1 MYKTV
6 IFDLDGTLLDTLDDL
21 TSAVNAGLSAYG
33 FARRKKEEVLSF
45 IGNGIAK
52 LMERAANFQGDAKAL
67 LTAFKAYY
75 AVHCA
80 DQTKPYDGIIPL
92 LKQLKEQG
100 VKIGVLSNKADFAVK
115 QLIYGYFGDIFDD
128 VQGEDEEHGVYR
140 KPNPSALLSMME
152 RLNAVPSQTVYV
164 GDSDVD
170 IQTAKNA
177 GVNCIS
183 VSWGFKKKEFL
194 KEQGASVI
202 VDSVEE
208 LLETLTR
215 K

>member
-1 MYKTV
+1 M
-6 IFDLDGTLLDTLDDL
+6 
-21 TSAVNAGLSAYG
+21 
-33 FARRKKEEVLSF
+33 KKQ
-45 IGNGIAK
+45 GI
-52 LMERAANFQGDAKAL
+52 
-67 LTAFKAYY
+67 
-75 AVHCA
+75 
-80 DQTKPYDGIIPL
+80 
-92 LKQLKEQG
+92 
-100 VKIGVLSNKADFAVK
+100 KIGVLSNKVDFAVK
-115 QLIYGYFGDIFDD
+115 QLIYGYFGDIFDE
-128 VQGEDEEHGVYR
+128 VQGEDEKHGVFR

-152 RLNAVPSQTVYV
+152 RLNATPSQTVYV
-164 GDSDVD
+164 GDSEVD